1 MALAMR
7 VECEE
12 ESDGFG
18 GKSDGNKG
26 GRRLTATRA
35 MATAMARTWAM
46 VMVTRL
52 AGGENGGGGRRRGNG
67 DFGGQLPGPCHAV
80 P

>member
-1 MALAMR
+1 MALATR
-7 VECEE
+7 VECKE

-26 GRRLTATRA
+26 GRQLTATRA
-35 MATAMARTWAM
+35 MAMPMARTWAM

-52 AGGENGGGGRRRGNG
+52 AGGKDGGGG
-67 DFGGQLPGPCHAV
+67 
-80 P
+80 